1 MMRDR
6 LGNKLRSFDVGRAI
20 VLGGLLAVLRGVG
33 ELDGG
38 L

>member
-6 LGNKLRSFDVGRAI
+6 LGNKLGSFDVGKAI
-20 VLGGLLAVLRGVG
+20 VLGGLLMGLRGVG